1 MLLYLFIL
9 RIPNYLSYLSKIPLE
24 NNGLE
29 FLMIFG
35 KLLMISYY
43 LYFIY
48 ELFLNILG
56 RRKNFNYERISSVIN
71 YSLIVL
77 QDDKNMIE

>member
-1 MLLYLFIL
+1 
-9 RIPNYLSYLSKIPLE
+9 
-24 NNGLE
+24 
-29 FLMIFG
+29 MIFG